1 MCRDGGSRT
10 VGVAEVKRRVCS
22 LTNAIIVLCRCLF
35 FLIFVTVIILC
46 GSTCAN

>member
-22 LTNAIIVLCRCLF
+22 LTNAIIVLCCVVCF
-35 FLIFVTVIILC
+35 FPDF
-46 GSTCAN
+46 